1 MEEYV
6 IQRRCHIS
14 NKHLYIHLY
23 IAKVHSIHIW
33 LNMASAEFLHF
44 GYLWLFPAHFPR
56 GKGLVKLLFFTF
68 LYPCYINPQDLAIS
82 REHVFFEPL
91 PCTWRLG
98 FSDFKLLRFTNFD
111 QLRLPGMHLSDPKI
125 ITKFVMNIR
134 MPTRVDSTILK
145 YLKSST
151 IPKRN
156 PSSKLNRRNILR

>member
-98 FSDFKLLRFTNFD
+98 FSDFKLLRFTNFY
-111 QLRLPGMHLSDPKI
+111 QLRLPGMYLSDPNEHQGCPP
-125 ITKFVMNIR
+125 VL
-134 MPTRVDSTILK
+134 TR
-145 YLKSST
+145 
-151 IPKRN
+151 
-156 PSSKLNRRNILR
+156 PSWNTWRVPPSRKGNQAQNWIVETF